1 MPNLELF
8 RVFEILR
15 YPVARCTENDEVYS
29 EVNGVLSILVALE
42 QSFKQGHR
50 HNQPIDKFTLEAE
63 NSGKDHQSS
72 GDANDAVKQDLV
84 KIGLFGAIKQDHAR

>member
-1 MPNLELF
+1 MLF
-8 RVFEILR
+8 
-15 YPVARCTENDEVYS
+15 TENDEVYS
-29 EVNGVLSILVALE
+29 EVDGVFSILVALE

-72 GDANDAVKQDLV
+72 GDANDAVKHYLI
-84 KIGLFGAIKQDHAR
+84 KIGLFSTIEQDHARQ